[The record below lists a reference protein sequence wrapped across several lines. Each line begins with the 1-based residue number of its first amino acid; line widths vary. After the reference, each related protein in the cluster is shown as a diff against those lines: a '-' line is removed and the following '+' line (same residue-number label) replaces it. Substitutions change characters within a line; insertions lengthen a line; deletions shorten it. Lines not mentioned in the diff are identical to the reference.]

1 MYNQASTALFLLLAF
16 LLWPAYRYSCAE
28 IMGSFYF
35 GLLILYR
42 VIVGLVIKRHFWQI
56 ADEKISFYSLLIAFI
71 SSAALLATL
80 ALRAAGTS

>member
-16 LLWPAYRYSCAE
+16 LLWPAHRHGCAG

-42 VIVGLVIKRHFWQI
+42 VIVGLVIKRYFWQI

-71 SSAALLATL
+71 LSASLLATL
-80 ALRAAGTS
+80 ILRAAGTD

>member
-1 MYNQASTALFLLLAF
+1 MYNQASTALFLLLVF
-16 LLWPAYRYSCAE
+16 LLWPAYHYGCAE

-56 ADEKISFYSLLIAFI
+56 ADEKISFYSLLTAFVF
-71 SSAALLATL
+71 SAAILATL
-80 ALRAAGTS
+80 VLRAGGAS

>member
-16 LLWPAYRYSCAE
+16 LMWPAYRYGCAE

-56 ADEKISFYSLLIAFI
+56 ADEKISFCALLTAFI
-71 SSAALLATL
+71 LSAALLATL
-80 ALRAAGTS
+80 VLRTTGTN